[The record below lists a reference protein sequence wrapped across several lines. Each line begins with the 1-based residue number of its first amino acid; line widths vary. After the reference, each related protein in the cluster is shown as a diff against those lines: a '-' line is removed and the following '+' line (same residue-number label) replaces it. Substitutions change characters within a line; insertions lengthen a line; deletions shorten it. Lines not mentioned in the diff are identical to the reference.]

1 MYNKKKT
8 KLLMKNF
15 FLILHCQVKLKYL
28 KIFLHYNNLWIR
40 LMLLIMYNAPVHRFS
55 YANKRILFW
64 IMFHCMSCKMLLIT
78 SQTSHFR
85 VIPFLKIKK
94 IHSNKA
100 NALSSPTVYLLIYI
114 EYEILLNGY
123 TRRTFHILLS
133 TVILNFIKNFPRVI
147 NWGFMQSNET
157 SYSCR

>member
-1 MYNKKKT
+1 MKCVTKIQKEVTCWMYNKKKT

-40 LMLLIMYNAPVHRFS
+40 LMLLIMYNEPVHRFS

-94 IHSNKA
+94 NSFKQSQCLIESHSISLNIYWIW
-100 NALSSPTVYLLIYI
+100 NLI
-114 EYEILLNGY
+114 EWLH
-123 TRRTFHILLS
+123 T
-133 TVILNFIKNFPRVI
+133 
-147 NWGFMQSNET
+147 
-157 SYSCR
+157 